1 MPLAFM
7 PRCLVIILFCHLLF
21 SAQTGNI
28 RQHMVENCPIGAV
41 IIIQIADILPAA
53 AAIAYIGIAA
63 GFTWFLCAAGFF
75 DKCLCGFGSEKLFK

>member
-1 MPLAFM
+1 MVKNFL
-7 PRCLVIILFCHLLF
+7 
-21 SAQTGNI
+21 I
-28 RQHMVENCPIGAV
+28 RTFFL
-41 IIIQIADILPAA
+41 IQIADILPAA